1 MSAVLALPCVVPEA
15 TAVAEDRRG
24 PVFRPKVLDG
34 LSSYR
39 DHTFA
44 LLRRYLHISM
54 QIGRT
59 PSPFSN
65 MVFRGHVSSYRLQ
78 TFEDGI
84 IFVRD
89 VEKAINQ
96 LHPLARAI
104 VTHVILEGYSFE
116 EAAFFT
122 TESRR
127 SVVRIYGE
135 AMDRLT
141 SLLLEFGLLDPNVE
155 NVENLSRDVEK
166 IESNDPR

>member
-1 MSAVLALPCVVPEA
+1 MSALLVMPGVVPEA
-15 TAVAEDRRG
+15 TAVAQDRR
-24 PVFRPKVLDG
+24 PVWRPQLLDG
-34 LSSYR
+34 LPSYR
-39 DHTFA
+39 DHTIA

-59 PSPFSN
+59 PSPFGN
-65 MVFRGHVSSYRLQ
+65 IVFRGYVSSYRLQ

-84 IFVRD
+84 VFVHD

-104 VTHVILEGYSFE
+104 VTHTILEGYSFE

-122 TESRR
+122 GESRR
-127 SVVRIYGE
+127 SIVRIYGE

-141 SLLLEFGLLDPNVE
+141 SLLLQFGLLDPNVE

-166 IESNDPR
+166 IQSNDPT